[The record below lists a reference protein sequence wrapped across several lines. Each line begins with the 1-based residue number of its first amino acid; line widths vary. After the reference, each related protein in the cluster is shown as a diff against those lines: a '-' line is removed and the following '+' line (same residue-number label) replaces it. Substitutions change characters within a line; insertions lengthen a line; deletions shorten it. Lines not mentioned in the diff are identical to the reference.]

1 MLYER
6 YNLINELYLN
16 SFAILI
22 NSATFCLSARARTFV
37 TRDIKTPDPI
47 PREGQL
53 EALELMETGRLYRYN
68 VKSAEESVVSKC
80 EREIA
85 EYTGH
90 KYW

>member
-1 MLYER
+1 M
-6 YNLINELYLN
+6 
-16 SFAILI
+16 
-22 NSATFCLSARARTFV
+22 ATFSVATKSRTVV

-80 EREIA
+80 EQEIA